1 MLHRR
6 IYTPPLHTHF
16 TQSCW
21 LTLHSFP
28 TKGPE
33 PEIVT
38 VGTVN
43 GRTYAFVGLERIGG
57 VMIYD
62 ITDPSAVTFRNYV
75 NSRNYSADIYDD
87 VSPEGVIFVAAEQ
100 NSSGAPLVIAS
111 NEVSG
116 TVSVTAPDMD
126 APAEDD
132 PGQPQPP
139 KDEPSQPSG
148 DEPNQDE
155 PASPKTGDEARPMLW
170 TAAIV
175 TTGAAMLGMAV
186 CGRKQKRIRAK

>member
-1 MLHRR
+1 M
-6 IYTPPLHTHF
+6 
-16 TQSCW
+16 
-21 LTLHSFP
+21 
-28 TKGPE
+28 
-33 PEIVT
+33 
-38 VGTVN
+38 
-43 GRTYAFVGLERIGG
+43 
-57 VMIYD
+57 
-62 ITDPSAVTFRNYV
+62 

-87 VSPEGVIFVAAEQ
+87 VSPEGVIFVAEQ

-116 TVSVTAPDMD
+116 TVSVTALDMD

-132 PGQPQPP
+132 PDQPQPP

-155 PASPKTGDEARPMLW
+155 PASPKTGDEASPVLW
-170 TAAIV
+170 TAVIV

-186 CGRKQKRIRAK
+186 CGRKQKRIRAE

>member
-1 MLHRR
+1 M
-6 IYTPPLHTHF
+6 
-16 TQSCW
+16 
-21 LTLHSFP
+21 
-28 TKGPE
+28 
-33 PEIVT
+33 
-38 VGTVN
+38 GTVN
-43 GRTYAFVGLERIGG
+43 GRTYAFAGLERIGG

-75 NSRNYSADIYDD
+75 NSRNYLADIYDD

-132 PGQPQPP
+132 PSQPQPP

-148 DEPNQDE
+148 DAPKQDE
-155 PASPKTGDEARPMLW
+155 PASPKTGDEASPVLW
-170 TAAIV
+170 TAVIV

-186 CGRKQKRIRAK
+186 CGRKQKRIQAK

>member
-1 MLHRR
+1 M
-6 IYTPPLHTHF
+6 
-16 TQSCW
+16 
-21 LTLHSFP
+21 
-28 TKGPE
+28 
-33 PEIVT
+33 
-38 VGTVN
+38 GTVN

-57 VMIYD
+57 VMICD

-116 TVSVTAPDMD
+116 TVCVTAPDMD

-132 PGQPQPP
+132 PSQPQPP
-139 KDEPSQPSG
+139 KDEPSQPPGMRRSRTNPLRRNRRRSPPHAVDCG
-148 DEPNQDE
+148 DRHHRRSHAGNGRLRQ
-155 PASPKTGDEARPMLW
+155 KTKTHPGGISCD
-170 TAAIV
+170 
-175 TTGAAMLGMAV
+175 
-186 CGRKQKRIRAK
+186 

>member
-1 MLHRR
+1 M
-6 IYTPPLHTHF
+6 
-16 TQSCW
+16 
-21 LTLHSFP
+21 
-28 TKGPE
+28 
-33 PEIVT
+33 
-38 VGTVN
+38 GTVN
-43 GRTYAFVGLERIGG
+43 GRTYAFAGLERIGG

-75 NSRNYSADIYDD
+75 NSRNYLADIYDD

-116 TVSVTAPDMD
+116 TVSVTASDMD

-132 PGQPQPP
+132 PSQPQPP

-148 DEPNQDE
+148 DAPKQDE
-155 PASPKTGDEARPMLW
+155 PASPKTGDEARPVLW

-175 TTGAAMLGMAV
+175 TTVAAMLGMAV
-186 CGRKQKRIRAK
+186 CGRKQKRIQAK

>member
-1 MLHRR
+1 M
-6 IYTPPLHTHF
+6 
-16 TQSCW
+16 
-21 LTLHSFP
+21 
-28 TKGPE
+28 
-33 PEIVT
+33 
-38 VGTVN
+38 GTVN
-43 GRTYAFVGLERIGG
+43 GRTYAFAGLERIGG
-57 VMIYD
+57 VMIYN
-62 ITDPSAVTFRNYV
+62 ITDPSAVAFRNYV

-132 PGQPQPP
+132 PSQPQPP

-148 DEPNQDE
+148 D
-155 PASPKTGDEARPMLW
+155 APKQR
-170 TAAIV
+170 
-175 TTGAAMLGMAV
+175 
-186 CGRKQKRIRAK
+186 

>member
-1 MLHRR
+1 M
-6 IYTPPLHTHF
+6 
-16 TQSCW
+16 
-21 LTLHSFP
+21 
-28 TKGPE
+28 
-33 PEIVT
+33 
-38 VGTVN
+38 GTVN
-43 GRTYAFVGLERIGG
+43 GRTYAFAGLERIGG
-57 VMIYD
+57 VMICD
-62 ITDPSAVTFRNYV
+62 ITDPSSVAFRNYV

-87 VSPEGVIFVAAEQ
+87 VSPEGVIFVAEQ
-100 NSSGAPLVIAS
+100 NNSGAPLVIAS

-132 PGQPQPP
+132 PDQPQPP

-155 PASPKTGDEARPMLW
+155 PASPKTGDEASPVLW
-170 TAAIV
+170 TAVILP
-175 TTGAAMLGMAV
+175 TGAAMLGMAV

>member
-1 MLHRR
+1 M
-6 IYTPPLHTHF
+6 
-16 TQSCW
+16 
-21 LTLHSFP
+21 
-28 TKGPE
+28 
-33 PEIVT
+33 
-38 VGTVN
+38 GTVN
-43 GRTYAFVGLERIGG
+43 GRTYAFAGLERIGG

-62 ITDPSAVTFRNYV
+62 ITDPSSVAFRNYM
-75 NSRNYSADIYDD
+75 NSRNHSADIYDV

-100 NSSGAPLVIAS
+100 NSAGAPLVIAS

-148 DEPNQDE
+148 DAPNQDE
-155 PASPKTGDEARPMLW
+155 PASPKTGNEATPLLW
-170 TAAIV
+170 TAVIL
-175 TTGAAMLGMAV
+175 TTGAVMLGMAV

>member
-1 MLHRR
+1 M
-6 IYTPPLHTHF
+6 
-16 TQSCW
+16 
-21 LTLHSFP
+21 
-28 TKGPE
+28 
-33 PEIVT
+33 
-38 VGTVN
+38 GTVN

-62 ITDPSAVTFRNYV
+62 ITDPSSVAFRNYV

-100 NSSGAPLVIAS
+100 NSAGAPLVIAS

-116 TVSVTAPDMD
+116 TVSVTALDMD

-139 KDEPSQPSG
+139 KDEPSQPPGMRRSRTNPLRRKPAMKPVPCCGLRRSSPPAQPCWEWPSAAKSKSASG
-148 DEPNQDE
+148 RNKLRLNR
-155 PASPKTGDEARPMLW
+155 PA
-170 TAAIV
+170 
-175 TTGAAMLGMAV
+175 
-186 CGRKQKRIRAK
+186 

>member
-1 MLHRR
+1 M
-6 IYTPPLHTHF
+6 
-16 TQSCW
+16 
-21 LTLHSFP
+21 
-28 TKGPE
+28 
-33 PEIVT
+33 
-38 VGTVN
+38 GTVN
-43 GRTYAFVGLERIGG
+43 GRTYAFAGLERIGG
-57 VMIYD
+57 VMIYN
-62 ITDPSAVTFRNYV
+62 ITDPSAVAFRNYV

-132 PGQPQPP
+132 P
-139 KDEPSQPSG
+139 SQPSG
-148 DEPNQDE
+148 DAPKQDE
-155 PASPKTGDEARPMLW
+155 PASPKTGDEASPVLW

-175 TTGAAMLGMAV
+175 TTGAAMLGMVV
-186 CGRKQKRIRAK
+186 CGRKQKHIRAK

>member
-1 MLHRR
+1 M
-6 IYTPPLHTHF
+6 
-16 TQSCW
+16 
-21 LTLHSFP
+21 
-28 TKGPE
+28 
-33 PEIVT
+33 
-38 VGTVN
+38 GTVN

-62 ITDPSAVTFRNYV
+62 ITDPSSVAFRNYV

-100 NSSGAPLVIAS
+100 NSAGAPLVIAS

-116 TVSVTAPDMD
+116 TVSVTALDMD

-139 KDEPSQPSG
+139 KDEPS
-148 DEPNQDE
+148 
-155 PASPKTGDEARPMLW
+155 
-170 TAAIV
+170 
-175 TTGAAMLGMAV
+175 
-186 CGRKQKRIRAK
+186 

>member
-1 MLHRR
+1 M
-6 IYTPPLHTHF
+6 
-16 TQSCW
+16 
-21 LTLHSFP
+21 
-28 TKGPE
+28 
-33 PEIVT
+33 
-38 VGTVN
+38 GTVN

-57 VMIYD
+57 VMICD

-87 VSPEGVIFVAAEQ
+87 VSPEGVIFVASEQ
-100 NSSGAPLVIAS
+100 NISGAPLVIAS
-111 NEVSG
+111 NKASG

-126 APAEDD
+126 APAEDNPD
-132 PGQPQPP
+132 QPQPP
-139 KDEPSQPSG
+139 KDGPSQPSG
-148 DEPNQDE
+148 DAPKQDE
-155 PASPKTGDEARPMLW
+155 PASPKTGDEASPVLW